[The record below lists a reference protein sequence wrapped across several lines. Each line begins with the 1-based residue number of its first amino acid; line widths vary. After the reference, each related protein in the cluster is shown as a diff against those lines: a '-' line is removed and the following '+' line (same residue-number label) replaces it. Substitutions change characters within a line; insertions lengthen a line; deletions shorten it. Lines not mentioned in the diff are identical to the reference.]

1 MEQQIAARA
10 TEAEVVVMGA
20 GIVGVHN
27 AIQCAKRGLKVVLID
42 NIAGQKLSFKV
53 GESLL
58 VFSNMFL
65 RTISELDEYNQQA
78 FPKDG
83 VWFTYGMEGA
93 TSFDDRAEWALQSVI
108 PQSMRD
114 AFVNKRLLRA
124 LVDDVQIV
132 RPEAESRM
140 HATAR
145 AHPNITF
152 LDTARVKDV
161 VIQKDGS
168 PHDVT
173 WKCMA
178 TGETGS
184 VRANWI
190 IDCSGR
196 NRFLAKKQGHV
207 AENIECN
214 DGFRNSAI
222 WAQFGNVSDEM
233 FGEQWAHKFD
243 DGNKAQRNR
252 NTLHLWGDGYW
263 IWVIPLS
270 EDRISIGISYDH
282 RTVLPGDNYKEKFWN
297 IIRRYPLFDGMLREE
312 NILEFNVFKNCQH
325 MTDTFVSPQRYSM
338 VGDAASV
345 IDAYYSQGMS
355 LALVT
360 SWHITNII
368 ERDLREEVLDEKY
381 IERVNAHTR
390 MDWHIMRNLIKAKY
404 TMAIGD
410 SRFFLLSHLLDM
422 VTFVGIAFPRYQL
435 ARWLVDTDG
444 DTSQEKE
451 IHRRM
456 RANLTK
462 NLFYSR
468 RRMFSPM
475 QVQKLQRYLH
485 EKLVERALWRL
496 EHGVRVPNLRCL
508 VRTPGGMIRF
518 WKLPFINSQPFADI
532 SPTHMS
538 EPPKW
543 LHLTGEETNPRL
555 LKVAGPVMTLLF
567 ALMYFFDWWA
577 TTASKLRVNLT
588 STKKSDQAEGII
600 APTLTSEAS
609 AAAGD

>member
-1 MEQQIAARA
+1 MNQQ
-10 TEAEVVVMGA
+10 TEARETEVIVMGA
-20 GIVGVHN
+20 GIIGVHN
-27 AIQCAKRGLKVVLID
+27 AIQCAKRGFQVVLID
-42 NIAGQKLSFKV
+42 NVADQKLSYKV

-93 TSFDDRAEWALQSVI
+93 TSFEDKTEWALQSVI

-114 AFVNKRLLRA
+114 AFVNPRFLRA

-132 RPEAESRM
+132 RPEAEELL

-152 LDTARVKDV
+152 LDTARVKEA
-161 VIQKDGS
+161 VINKDGG

-173 WKCMA
+173 WKCQA

-184 VRANWI
+184 IRTKWI

-196 NRFLAKKQGHV
+196 NRFLAKRQGHAV
-207 AENIECN
+207 EDIECN

-222 WAQFGNVSDEM
+222 WAQFANVPDEM
-233 FGEQWAHKFD
+233 FGEQWTHRFG
-243 DGNKAQRNR
+243 DGSNAKRNHD
-252 NTLHLWGDGYW
+252 TLHLWGDGYW

-270 EDRISIGISYDH
+270 QGRISIGVSYDH
-282 RTVLPGDNYKEKFWN
+282 RTSLPGNNYKEKFWN
-297 IIRRYPLFDGMLREE
+297 IIRRYPLFDGVLLEE
-312 NILEFNVFKNCQH
+312 NVLEFNVFKNCQH
-325 MTDTFVSPQRYSM
+325 LTDTFVSTNRYGM

-355 LALVT
+355 LAMVT
-360 SWHITNII
+360 SWHLTNII
-368 ERDLREEVLDEKY
+368 ERDLRENVLDREY
-381 IERVNAHTR
+381 VERVNIHTR
-390 MDWHIMRNLIKAKY
+390 MDWHIMRNLIKVKY
-404 TMAIGD
+404 TAAIQD

-444 DTSQEKE
+444 NTANEKP
-451 IHRRM
+451 IHKQM
-456 RANLTK
+456 RVNLMK

-468 RRMFSPM
+468 RRLLSPVR
-475 QVQKLQRYLH
+475 VQKVQRYFQ
-485 EKLVERALWRL
+485 EKLAERALWRL
-496 EHGVRVPNLRCL
+496 ENDVKVANLRCL
-508 VRTPGGMIRF
+508 VRTPGGMIQF
-518 WKLPFINSQPFADI
+518 WKLLFASSKPFVDI
-532 SPTHMS
+532 SPKPMA

-543 LHLTGEETNPRL
+543 LYLTGEETSPRL
-555 LKVAGPVMTLLF
+555 LKIVGPVMTLIF
-567 ALMYFFDWWA
+567 ALMYFFDWTA
-577 TTASKLRVNLT
+577 TGVSKLRVKWA
-588 STKKSDQAEGII
+588 STKKPDHAAEIV
-600 APTLTSEAS
+600 APAISSEMS
-609 AAAGD
+609 AM